1 VMLQTGFVPGSVARN
16 RPELAWELLF
26 AYGPRNDRTY
36 GQTADSSHLVLLHF
50 TIPLWVFCVY
60 AVTQVT
66 FPVSAMDIVCL
77 LSLPRVAMSVRCRLS
92 SVLSFLSRVSAFV
105 GARSGTVVHTQKL
118 VGQRIRNGRVHWQV
132 PSLVFTGRFFLSIT
146 HCLGQSFKLLL
157 WTSCS
162 IHREHPGLFA
172 CL

>member
-1 VMLQTGFVPGSVARN
+1 MLQTGFVPGSVARN

-26 AYGPRNDRTY
+26 AYGPRNDQTY
-36 GQTADSSHLVLLHF
+36 GLTADSSHLVLLHF

-105 GARSGTVVHTQKL
+105 GARGDCGSHTRSCLAEDTEREGT
-118 VGQRIRNGRVHWQV
+118 GIEPRVHR
-132 PSLVFTGRFFLSIT
+132 SFFPVNHTLPRPVLASVDIM
-146 HCLGQSFKLLL
+146 QYS
-157 WTSCS
+157 
-162 IHREHPGLFA
+162 P
-172 CL
+172 